1 MNEVFK
7 LIENYG
13 VVPVVK
19 IEDVEHALPLAKAL
33 CDGELEVAEVTY
45 RTEHAAEAI
54 KLMTENYPEM
64 LIGAGTVTTA
74 EQVKEAVEAGAKFI
88 VSPCYVEE
96 VVSYC
101 SENDIPVIPSC
112 NTPSEVQL
120 AVDKGLKVLKYF
132 PAEASGG
139 VDFINSIAAVFP
151 GVKFM
156 PTGGINPTNITKYLR
171 SPNVIACGGSWMVK
185 PELMKE
191 GKFDEI
197 RKLARDAVFAV
208 LNFDFAHFGINC
220 DTKEEGYENIFK
232 LADMFDLSL
241 GNTPS
246 STYVGKDVEITK
258 QPFKVRGPHG
268 HIGYHTDNIQRAIF
282 YFEKK
287 GIEFN
292 HESVKPYNGKVYV
305 IYLKELIAG
314 FAIHIEERN
323 DHNPPKWEHRDD
335 VKEFA
340 KKELSGEIDF
350 TYN

>member
-1 MNEVFK
+1 MNNVFK
-7 LIENYG
+7 LIESYG

-19 IEDVEHALPLAKAL
+19 IEEIEHALPLAKAL
-33 CDGELEVAEVTY
+33 CDGELEIAEITY

-54 KLMTENYPEM
+54 KVITENYPNM
-64 LIGAGTVTTA
+64 LIGAGTVTNV
-74 EQVKEAVEAGAKFI
+74 EQVKDAISAGAKFI
-88 VSPCYVEE
+88 VSPWDVEE

-101 SENDIPVIPSC
+101 VENNITIIPSC
-112 NTPSEVQL
+112 VTPSEIQL
-120 AVDKGLKVLKYF
+120 AVNHGLKVVKYF

-139 VDFINSIAAVFP
+139 VEFIDSISAVFK

-156 PTGGINPTNITKYLR
+156 PTGGINPSNITKYLR
-171 SPNVIACGGSWMVK
+171 SPNVIACGGSWMVDSN
-185 PELMKE
+185 LIRE

-232 LADMFDLSL
+232 LADMFNLML

-246 STYVGKDVEITK
+246 SSYVGKDVEITK
-258 QPFKVRGPHG
+258 QPFAVRGPHG
-268 HIGYHTDNIQRAIF
+268 HIGYFTDNIQRAIF

-287 GIEFN
+287 GIELN
-292 HESVKPYNGKVYV
+292 HEKTKPFNGKIYV
-305 IYLKELIAG
+305 IYLKEFLAG

-350 TYN
+350 TY